1 MQIKIA
7 RNTLTRKGLSS
18 LTLAALVVI
27 GVSGCATTPAVT
39 DQSSQLL
46 QISRQWQD
54 HLANERFG
62 RALALVSDE
71 FSSRAWPDKASLAEY
86 FALAKDR
93 GFFSNATIQHGEVSI
108 SVSSADARVYPV
120 GIRAD
125 LGLAL
130 FALSL
135 QREQSAWKITSL
147 EMELY

>member
-1 MQIKIA
+1 MQTKFPQ
-7 RNTLTRKGLSS
+7 NTGARKGLSS
-18 LTLAALVVI
+18 LRLAVLVVI
-27 GVSGCATTPAVT
+27 GVSGCATTPAVM

-46 QISRQWQD
+46 EVSRQWQD

-93 GFFSNATIQHGEVSI
+93 GFFSNATIQHGEVSV
-108 SVSSADARVYPV
+108 SVTSADARVYPI
-120 GIRAD
+120 GIRAN

-130 FALSL
+130 FDLSL

>member
-1 MQIKIA
+1 MQTKFPQ
-7 RNTLTRKGLSS
+7 NTGARKGLSS
-18 LTLAALVVI
+18 LRLAALVVI
-27 GVSGCATTPAVT
+27 GVSGCATTPAVM

-46 QISRQWQD
+46 EVSRQWQD

-71 FSSRAWPDKASLAEY
+71 FSSRAWPDKASLAE
-86 FALAKDR
+86 
-93 GFFSNATIQHGEVSI
+93 FFSNATIQRGEVSI
-108 SVSSADARVYPV
+108 SLTSAEARVYPI

-130 FALSL
+130 FELSL